1 MKTEPQ
7 TLRADQVYQC
17 FEVIYSFWQ
26 KDGYFFHDK
35 ILTLANFWRN
45 EVIYDEY

>member
-1 MKTEPQ
+1 MFRSYIFILAKGR
-7 TLRADQVYQC
+7 L
-17 FEVIYSFWQ
+17 
-26 KDGYFFHDK
+26 FFHDK